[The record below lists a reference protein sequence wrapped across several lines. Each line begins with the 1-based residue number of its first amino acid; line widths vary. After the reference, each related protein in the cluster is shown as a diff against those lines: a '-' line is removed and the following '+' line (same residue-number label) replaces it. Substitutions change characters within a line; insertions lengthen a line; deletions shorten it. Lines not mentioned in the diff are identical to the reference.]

1 MTAEVALALMLVIG
15 AGLLASSLLRL
26 YNSGTGFDPRGVENI
41 AFSMDQQPLKG
52 DALIEFYR
60 HVGEGLGHQP
70 GVKNVSF
77 AWIIP
82 FGHLQWDEDLSTA
95 DGKSHDI
102 YQNSVAPAYFQTMRI
117 PFFAGRDFRWDDS
130 ASTGQKIILN
140 QAAARLLFPD
150 RNPLGQF
157 VTKKEGEK
165 TFKYE
170 VIGVVGDAKYED
182 VRSAAATDRVC
193 FLTQNDPETRSYYAV
208 VRTDGPAASLVGA
221 AHALAE
227 QIQPGI
233 PRPEMTAMSD
243 MVRDSMSAERMMALL
258 AVFFAMCALMVT
270 AIGLYGTLA
279 FATARRTSEIGIRMA
294 LGARR
299 AQVAR
304 MVFLQNAAVG
314 CRPALATGVVAALLA
329 SRALASVSVRNVG
342 ARSMG
347 LCGIHPGAGVHRQCS
362 VFVARRSR
370 RRHSAHGS
378 HSLRVNAR
386 LTTVSIASTA
396 FTAEM

>member
-1 MTAEVALALMLVIG
+1 MAAEVALALMLVIG
-15 AGLLASSLLRL
+15 AGLLASSLQRL
-26 YNSGTGFDPRGVENI
+26 YISGTGFDPRGVENI
-41 AFSMDQQPLKG
+41 AFSMDQQPIKG

-82 FGHLQWDEDLSTA
+82 FGHFQWDEDLSTA

-117 PFFAGRDFRWDDS
+117 PFFAGRDFRWEDS

-140 QAAARLLFPD
+140 QAAARVLFPD

-182 VRSAAATDRVC
+182 VRSAAPPTAYVP
-193 FLTQNDPETRSYYAV
+193 FTQNDPETRSYLRSGADGRPRGFTGRGCACAG
-208 VRTDGPAASLVGA
+208 RTNPAGHPQARDDCDVGYGPRFNERRAHDGA
-221 AHALAE
+221 AGGV
-227 QIQPGI
+227 PC
-233 PRPEMTAMSD
+233 D
-243 MVRDSMSAERMMALL
+243 V
-258 AVFFAMCALMVT
+258 ALMVRPSDSMGRWLMPRRG
-270 AIGLYGTLA
+270 APA
-279 FATARRTSEIGIRMA
+279 KSASAWPWARCRS
-294 LGARR
+294 
-299 AQVAR
+299 QVAR
-304 MVFLQNAAVG
+304 MVFLQNAAVAVG
-314 CRPALATGVVAALLA
+314 GTCTGAGRRVARFPCACFI
-329 SRALASVSVRNVG
+329 SVRYVD

-362 VFVARRSR
+362 VFVTRHSR
-370 RRHSAHGS
+370 RPHSAHGS

-386 LTTVSIASTA
+386 LR
-396 FTAEM
+396 